1 MRNDENRSSFL
12 YYKLSLW
19 PVSALPCMFKGGAVG
34 GFFVYMWFFAANN
47 KVFLLIYVVVLLN
60 LRYGSE
66 EIASNIL

>member
-1 MRNDENRSSFL
+1 MKIVPLFCIISCRCG
-12 YYKLSLW
+12 LSLLFL
-19 PVSALPCMFKGGAVG
+19 VCSKGAVG

-66 EIASNIL
+66 GIASNILL